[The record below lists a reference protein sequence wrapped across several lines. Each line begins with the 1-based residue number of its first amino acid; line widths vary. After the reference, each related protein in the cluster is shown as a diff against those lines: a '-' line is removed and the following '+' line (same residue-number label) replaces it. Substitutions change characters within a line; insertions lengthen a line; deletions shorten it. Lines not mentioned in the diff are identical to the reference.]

1 MTAFA
6 ELKSLENLV
15 LFWGLFKG
23 VPICFCLS
31 HLKCYLSS
39 IFLTIKCY
47 GLQMVIGN
55 TGFSQI
61 MNCEI

>member
-39 IFLTIKCY
+39 IFFDHKMLWFTNGYRKHGIFTKY
-47 GLQMVIGN
+47 EL
-55 TGFSQI
+55 
-61 MNCEI
+61 

>member
-23 VPICFCLS
+23 VPICFCLF

-47 GLQMVIGN
+47 GLQMVIAN
-55 TGFSQI
+55 TGFSQN